1 VYLIDTPGFDDT
13 NRSNSD
19 VLKTI
24 AHYFSVSY
32 AAGRFIDG
40 LVYLHRI
47 SDNRMTGTAKQN
59 INMFKE
65 FVGGDNLSAITVAT
79 TMWKE
84 GEMEDGLHREQE
96 LLEQPTY
103 FGEIIDGG
111 GRMLR
116 HGPFK
121 DDDDDDDERMSA
133 LSIVSHVLKKART
146 RDGHLVLQIQRELI
160 DERKPLGETRAGIVL
175 SAQVQA
181 AREGYERDLREL
193 QDDWRAQL
201 EKRDSEVRQNYEE
214 VERELKAKVAEKD
227 IEVQAL
233 AVNFVRMHEQEEDR
247 VLQQIDRA
255 SEQWMLEAA
264 RKENALQ
271 KLERFGHELRHFE
284 ATETGP
290 EQAPQ
295 TDVVDVESLR
305 EELAQLRKE
314 FNVRQQQGEKVRKAI
329 KFNRGTSA
337 IMNAGKQHLLLLVP
351 LKT

>member
-1 VYLIDTPGFDDT
+1 VYFIDTPGFDDT
-13 NRSNSD
+13 NRSNPD

-84 GEMEDGLHREQE
+84 DEMEDGLHREQE
-96 LLEQPTY
+96 LLEQPAY

-121 DDDDDDDERMSA
+121 DYHDVDEERMSA

-146 RDGHLVLQIQRELI
+146 REGHLVLQIQRELI
-160 DERKPLGETRAGIVL
+160 DERKPLDETRAGRVL

-227 IEVQAL
+227 VEVQAL
-233 AVNFVRMHEQEEDR
+233 AVDFERMHEQEEDR

-255 SEQWMLEAA
+255 SEQWMLEAT
-264 RKENALQ
+264 RKANALQ
-271 KLERFGHELRHFE
+271 KLERFGHELRPFE
-284 ATETGP
+284 ATETGL
-290 EQAPQ
+290 EQALQ